1 MTGTLGNKM
10 SVDLQHAIDQL
21 RVQARCDL
29 QRFCPLNY
37 FHGRNHSLIA
47 DYNLT
52 WPLLHAPATNRLT
65 AREISAATAL
75 KDLSVYES
83 RYQKI
88 WKDAKLAKDNLG
100 KGYTELS
107 ESESREIYTLLEI
120 FYCSALSYMHAIEAL
135 GLIKVFEQAAPK
147 ILVALKTEIEPG
159 TILDWSFKT
168 EIEPG
173 TILDWS
179 FV

>member
-1 MTGTLGNKM
+1 M
-10 SVDLQHAIDQL
+10 SVTLQHAIDKL
-21 RVQARCDL
+21 RSHARCDL

-37 FHGRNHSLIA
+37 FHGREHSLIA
-47 DYNLT
+47 DFNLT
-52 WPLLHAPATNRLT
+52 WPLLQAPATNRLT
-65 AREISAATAL
+65 AREVAAATAL
-75 KDLSVYES
+75 KDLSVYEN

-88 WKDAKLAKDNLG
+88 WKDTKPVKDNLG

-120 FYCSALSYMHAIEAL
+120 FYCSALSYMQAIGAPS
-135 GLIKVFEQAAPK
+135 LIKVFEQAAPK
-147 ILVALKTEIEPG
+147 IQVTLR
-159 TILDWSFKT
+159 T

>member
-1 MTGTLGNKM
+1 M
-10 SVDLQHAIDQL
+10 SVALQHAIDSL
-21 RVQARCDL
+21 RVHARRDL

-37 FHGRNHSLIA
+37 FHERNHSLIA
-47 DYNLT
+47 DFNLT
-52 WPLLHAPATNRLT
+52 WPLLQAPATNRLT
-65 AREISAATAL
+65 AREISAATTL
-75 KDLSVYES
+75 KDLSVYEI

-88 WKDAKLAKDNLG
+88 WKDTKPVKDTLG
-100 KGYTELS
+100 KGYIELS

-120 FYCSALSYMHAIEAL
+120 FYCSALSYMQIIRAL

-147 ILVALKTEIEPG
+147 IHMIPKTEIEPA
-159 TILDWSFKT
+159 
-168 EIEPG
+168 

>member
-1 MTGTLGNKM
+1 M
-10 SVDLQHAIDQL
+10 SVTLQHAIDQL
-21 RVQARCDL
+21 RSHARCDL
-29 QRFCPLNY
+29 RRFCPLNY
-37 FHGRNHSLIA
+37 FHGREHSLIA
-47 DYNLT
+47 DFNLT
-52 WPLLHAPATNRLT
+52 WPLLQAPATNCLT
-65 AREISAATAL
+65 AREVAAATAL
-75 KDLSVYES
+75 KDLSVYEN

-88 WKDAKLAKDNLG
+88 WRNTKLVKDTLG

-120 FYCSALSYMHAIEAL
+120 FYCSALSYMKAIGAPS
-135 GLIKVFEQAAPK
+135 LIKVFEQAAPK
-147 ILVALKTEIEPG
+147 IQVTLR
-159 TILDWSFKT
+159 T

>member
-1 MTGTLGNKM
+1 M
-10 SVDLQHAIDQL
+10 SVTLQHAIDKL
-21 RVQARCDL
+21 RSHARCDL

-37 FHGRNHSLIA
+37 FHGREHSLIA
-47 DYNLT
+47 DFNLT
-52 WPLLHAPATNRLT
+52 WPLLQAPATNHLT
-65 AREISAATAL
+65 AREVAAATAL
-75 KDLSVYES
+75 KDLSVYEN

-88 WKDAKLAKDNLG
+88 WKDTKPVKDTLLG

-120 FYCSALSYMHAIEAL
+120 FYCSALSYMQAIGAPS
-135 GLIKVFEQAAPK
+135 LIKVFEQAAPK
-147 ILVALKTEIEPG
+147 IQVTLR
-159 TILDWSFKT
+159 T

>member
-1 MTGTLGNKM
+1 M
-10 SVDLQHAIDQL
+10 SVTLQHAIDQL
-21 RVQARCDL
+21 RSHARCDL
-29 QRFCPLNY
+29 RRFCPLNY
-37 FHGRNHSLIA
+37 FHGREHSLIA
-47 DYNLT
+47 DFNLT
-52 WPLLHAPATNRLT
+52 WPLLQAPATNCLT
-65 AREISAATAL
+65 AREVAAATAL
-75 KDLSVYES
+75 KDLSVYEN

-88 WKDAKLAKDNLG
+88 WRNTKLVKDTLG

-120 FYCSALSYMHAIEAL
+120 FYCSALSYMQAIGAPS
-135 GLIKVFEQAAPK
+135 LIKVFEQAAPK
-147 ILVALKTEIEPG
+147 IQVTLR
-159 TILDWSFKT
+159 T

>member
-1 MTGTLGNKM
+1 M
-10 SVDLQHAIDQL
+10 SVTLQHAIDQL
-21 RVQARCDL
+21 RSHARCDL
-29 QRFCPLNY
+29 RRFCPLNY
-37 FHGRNHSLIA
+37 FHGREYSLIA
-47 DYNLT
+47 DFNLT
-52 WPLLHAPATNRLT
+52 WPLLQAPATNCLT
-65 AREISAATAL
+65 AREVAAATAL
-75 KDLSVYES
+75 KDLSVYEN

-88 WKDAKLAKDNLG
+88 WRNTKLVKDTLG

-120 FYCSALSYMHAIEAL
+120 FYCSALSYMKAIGAPS
-135 GLIKVFEQAAPK
+135 LIKVFEQAAPK
-147 ILVALKTEIEPG
+147 IQVTLR
-159 TILDWSFKT
+159 T

>member
-1 MTGTLGNKM
+1 M
-10 SVDLQHAIDQL
+10 SVTLQHAIDQL
-21 RVQARCDL
+21 RAHARCDL

-37 FHGRNHSLIA
+37 FHGREHSLIA
-47 DYNLT
+47 DFNLT
-52 WPLLHAPATNRLT
+52 WPLLQAPATNRLT
-65 AREISAATAL
+65 AREVAAATAL
-75 KDLSVYES
+75 KDLSVYEN

-88 WKDAKLAKDNLG
+88 WKDTKPVKDTLLG

-120 FYCSALSYMHAIEAL
+120 FYCSALSYMQAIGAPS
-135 GLIKVFEQAAPK
+135 LIKVFEQAAPK
-147 ILVALKTEIEPG
+147 IQVTLR
-159 TILDWSFKT
+159 T

>member
-1 MTGTLGNKM
+1 M
-10 SVDLQHAIDQL
+10 SVTLQHAIDQL
-21 RVQARCDL
+21 RIHARCDL

-47 DYNLT
+47 DFNLT
-52 WPLLHAPATNRLT
+52 WPLLQAPATNHLT
-65 AREISAATAL
+65 AREIAAAIAL
-75 KDLSVYES
+75 KDLSVYEN

-88 WKDAKLAKDNLG
+88 WKDTKLVKDTLG

-120 FYCSALSYMHAIEAL
+120 FYCSALSYMQAIGAPS
-135 GLIKVFEQAAPK
+135 LIKIFEQAAPK
-147 ILVALKTEIEPG
+147 IHVTLKTVIEPG
-159 TILDWSFKT
+159 A
-168 EIEPG
+168 
-173 TILDWS
+173 ILDWS